1 MTDRNTQLVV
11 INDNLNEYEFARALD
26 LLVLTDEE
34 RKGFDMMGEFDAMDK
49 IDAEINAH
57 EQEGFYVPTR
67 EELIETTGE
76 FFVHLMLER
85 E

>member
-26 LLVLTDEE
+26 LLADEQ
-34 RKGFDMMGEFDAMDK
+34 RNGFDMIGEFDGMDK

-57 EQEGFYVPTR
+57 EHEGFYVPTR

-76 FFVHLMLER
+76 FFVHLMMER

>member
-1 MTDRNTQLVV
+1 MTERNTQLVV

-26 LLVLTDEE
+26 LLVLDDEP
-34 RKGFDMMGEFDAMDK
+34 RNGFDLMGAFGAMEK

-67 EELIETTGE
+67 EELIETSGE

>member
-11 INDNLNEYEFARALD
+11 MNDNLNEYEFARALD
-26 LLVLTDEE
+26 LLVLADEQ
-34 RKGFDMMGEFDAMDK
+34 RKGFDMIGGFDVIDK

>member
-11 INDNLNEYEFARALD
+11 INDNLTVYELAKALD
-26 LLVLTDEE
+26 LFVLADEQRE
-34 RKGFDMMGEFDAMDK
+34 VFDITGELDAMDR

-67 EELIETTGE
+67 DELIETTGE